1 MTRPDGTAATLQMP
15 EIEPGVF
22 ETIETAHQTGVY
34 HFQVLASGQTLRD
47 YDFTREQLVTGFTYH
62 GGDNPTVP
70 GNGGQGHVDKD
81 DWCRLL
87 ECLIGALTPAAC
99 ERLCIDRDR
108 LRRCLRQWC
117 KGDRITT
124 STAPADIDPADI
136 ELIRTVAVQLG
147 LITD

>member
-62 GGDNPTVP
+62 GGDNFTVWATVAK
-70 GNGGQGHVDKD
+70 GMST
-81 DWCRLL
+81 RT
-87 ECLIGALTPAAC
+87 IGADCWNA
-99 ERLCIDRDR
+99 
-108 LRRCLRQWC
+108 
-117 KGDRITT
+117 
-124 STAPADIDPADI
+124 
-136 ELIRTVAVQLG
+136 
-147 LITD
+147 